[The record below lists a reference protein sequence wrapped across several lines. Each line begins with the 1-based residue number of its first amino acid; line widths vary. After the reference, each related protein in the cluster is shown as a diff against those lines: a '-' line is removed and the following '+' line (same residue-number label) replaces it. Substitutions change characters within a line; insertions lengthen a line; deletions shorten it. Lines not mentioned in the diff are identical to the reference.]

1 MQGVMERSA
10 SGREL
15 DGHQL
20 LAALRAFRRG
30 DFSVRLPT
38 DLSGLDGELAEAFN
52 DAVDLNDRISK
63 EFERLRDVVGRQG
76 KINQRAQLPGAVGAW
91 AESVENVNSLITD
104 MVHPTAEMARVIGA
118 VANGDLSQTMDLEN
132 EDRPLRGEFLRT
144 GKVVNTMVGQLGSF
158 ASEVTRVA
166 REVGTEGKL
175 GGQAQVKGV
184 TGAWKDLTDNVNLM
198 AGNLTGQVRNIAE
211 VTTAV
216 ANGDLSRKI
225 TVDVKGEVLEL
236 KNTINT
242 MVDQL
247 NSFASEVTRVA
258 REVGTEGK
266 LGGQAQVKG
275 VTGAWKELTDNV
287 NLMAGNL
294 TGQVRNIAEVTT
306 AVARGDLSKK
316 ITVDVR
322 GEILELKDT
331 INVMVDQLNA
341 FASEVTR
348 VAREVGTEGKLGGQA
363 RVEGVAGTWKDLTDN
378 VNFMAAN
385 LTGQV
390 RNIAEVTTAVANGD
404 LSKKITVD
412 VKGEILELK
421 STINVMV
428 DQLNAFASE
437 VTRVAREVGTEG
449 KLGGQ
454 ANVTGVGGTWKELTD
469 NVNLMA
475 GNLTGQ
481 VRNIAEVTTAVAM
494 GDLSKKITVDV
505 KGEILE
511 LKNTINTMVDQLN
524 SFSSEVTRVAREV
537 GTEGKLGGQAQVK
550 GVTGAWKDLTDNV
563 NFMAANLTG
572 QVRNIADVTTAV
584 ANGDLSKKIT
594 VDVKGEILELKS
606 TINIMVD
613 QLNAFASEVTRV
625 AREVGTEGKLGG
637 QAQVKGVG
645 GAWKEL
651 TDNVNLMA
659 GNLTGQVRNIAEVT
673 TAVAMGDLSKKIT
686 VDVKGEILEL
696 KNTINVMVDQLNSFS
711 SEVTRVA
718 REVGTEGKLGGQA
731 QVKGVTGAWKDLT
744 DNVNF
749 MAANLTGQVRNI
761 ADVTTAVAK
770 GDLSKKITVDVK
782 GEILELKSTINVM
795 VDQLNGFASE
805 VTRLARE
812 VGTEGK
818 LGGQAQVPGV
828 AGTWKDL
835 TDNVNMMAANL
846 TGQVRNIADVVT
858 SVAQGN
864 LKRKLTLD
872 AKGEIASLADTI
884 NGMIETL
891 ATFADQ
897 VTNVAR
903 EVGSEGKL
911 GGQARVP
918 GAAGLWRD
926 LTDNV
931 NELAANLTTQV
942 RAIAEVSTAVTK
954 GDLTRSITVEASGE
968 VAALKDNI
976 NEMIR
981 NLKDQTLKNT
991 EQDWLKTNLA
1001 RFSRMLQGER
1011 DLSTVSNLVLSEL
1024 APLINAQ
1031 HGVFYV
1037 SDTNE
1042 AGDTVLNLAASYAGN
1057 RRKPPSGQLH
1067 LREGLIGQCAAEKE
1081 RILLTNV
1088 PKDYVKV
1095 SSGLGESAPRSIIV
1109 LPALF
1114 EGELKAVIE
1123 LASFGEFNETQQA
1136 FLDQLM
1142 ESIGIVLSTIGANMR
1157 TEGLLEQSQLLTS
1170 ELQAQQEELKKTN
1183 DRLELQA
1190 ASLRQSEE
1198 LLRSKQDELQTTNAE
1213 LEDKAVLL
1221 SAQNKQVEAKNTEVE
1236 QAKAAL
1242 EEKAEQLA
1250 LTSKYKSEFLANM
1263 SHELRTPLNSLLIL
1277 SKMLSENAQG
1287 NLSDKQVEFS
1297 KNIHSA
1303 GADLLGLINDILDL
1317 SKIESGTVTLDI
1329 GQMPFASLRDQTQRT
1344 FAQLAQDKKLDFGI
1358 DIDPALP
1365 PAMYTDDKRLQQV
1378 IKNLLSNAFKFTQA
1392 GSVKLAVRRAES
1404 GWALGNDHLNKAG
1417 QVLAFEVADTG
1428 IGIPEDKQRIIFE
1441 AFQQA
1446 DGTTSRKYG
1455 GTGLGLSISRE
1466 ITRLLGG
1473 ELKVVS
1479 TPGEGSTFTLYLPL
1493 NFSPTAQ
1500 PSPLL
1505 SQRAPSAPS
1514 STFTF
1519 STADAPSYEPVESVI
1534 DDRDTVTPED
1544 PTVLIVEDDPRFAS
1558 ILLALARDNGFKG
1571 VVTAEGSSV
1580 PSLARRFA
1588 PEAILLDVGLPD
1600 MDGLA
1605 LLDLLKRTP
1614 ETRHIPVQVISAD
1627 DRGGLSLSMGALGF
1641 TSKPVEQEAVV
1652 STLDRVRRLADQPE
1666 RTPILV
1672 GGDKTTAELL
1682 KTVFGTVRTET
1693 ALDALPPEAFIGEQG
1708 CLVVAVGGG
1717 SVGATLDVLK
1727 QRGAV
1732 SGSTVLY
1739 AAGDL
1744 DAEDERRL
1752 RLSVFTGA
1760 ARIARTAE
1768 QLVDHVALIQHA
1780 PVERLPDTA
1789 RAMLTKTKHADAVLT
1804 GRTAVVIDDDIR
1816 NIFSLASAL
1825 EEYGIELRYAESGR
1839 AGLELLDSLPSV
1851 DMVLV
1856 DIMMPDMDGYE
1867 TMREIRSRSRFFDL
1881 PVVAVTAK
1889 AMKGD
1894 RQKCIQAGA
1903 SDYVSKPVDLDQLIS
1918 VLRVSVQ
1925 RADARKMAGD
1935 NIVTLASLAP
1945 AGALQ

>member
-1 MQGVMERSA
+1 MPAAQSKTQQRG
-10 SGREL
+10 L
-15 DGHQL
+15 DNHQL

-52 DAVDLNDRISK
+52 DAVDLNDQISK
-63 EFERLRDVVGRQG
+63 EFERLGDVVGKQG
-76 KINQRAQLPGAVGAW
+76 KINHRARLPGATGSW
-91 AESVENVNSLITD
+91 AASVEAVNNLITD

-118 VANGDLSQTMDLEN
+118 TAKGDLSQTMDLEN
-132 EDRPLRGEFLRT
+132 EERPLRGEFLRI

-184 TGAWKDLTDNVNLM
+184 AGTWKDLTDNVNLM
-198 AGNLTGQVRNIAE
+198 AANLTGQVRNIAE

-266 LGGQAQVKG
+266 LGGQANVKG
-275 VTGAWKELTDNV
+275 VAGTWKELTDNV

-306 AVARGDLSKK
+306 AVARGDLSRK
-316 ITVDVR
+316 ITVDVK
-322 GEILELKDT
+322 GEVLELKNT
-331 INVMVDQLNA
+331 INTMVDQLNS

-378 VNFMAAN
+378 VNLMAGN

-390 RNIAEVTTAVANGD
+390 RNIAEVTTAVAMGD

-412 VKGEILELK
+412 VKGEVLELK
-421 STINVMV
+421 NTINVMV

-505 KGEILE
+505 RGEILE

-550 GVTGAWKDLTDNV
+550 GVA
-563 NFMAANLTG
+563 
-572 QVRNIADVTTAV
+572 
-584 ANGDLSKKIT
+584 
-594 VDVKGEILELKS
+594 
-606 TINIMVD
+606 
-613 QLNAFASEVTRV
+613 
-625 AREVGTEGKLGG
+625 GT
-637 QAQVKGVG
+637 
-645 GAWKEL
+645 
-651 TDNVNLMA
+651 
-659 GNLTGQVRNIAEVT
+659 
-673 TAVAMGDLSKKIT
+673 
-686 VDVKGEILEL
+686 
-696 KNTINVMVDQLNSFS
+696 
-711 SEVTRVA
+711 
-718 REVGTEGKLGGQA
+718 
-731 QVKGVTGAWKDLT
+731 WKDLT

-805 VTRLARE
+805 VTRVARE

-858 SVAQGN
+858 AVAQGN

-1037 SDTNE
+1037 SDHDVNGE
-1042 AGDTVLNLAASYAGN
+1042 PVLNLAASYASNPGD
-1057 RRKPPSGQLH
+1057 RPPSRLRQ
-1067 LREGLIGQCAAEKE
+1067 REGLIGQCAAERQ

-1088 PKDYVKV
+1088 PSEYIKI
-1095 SSGLGESAPRSIIV
+1095 SSGLGEAAPQNIIV

-1123 LASFGEFNETQQA
+1123 LATFGVFNETQQA

-1142 ESIGIVLSTIGANMR
+1142 ESIGIVLSTIAANMR

-1198 LLRSKQDELQTTNAE
+1198 LLRSKQDELQQTNAE

-1287 NLSDKQVEFS
+1287 NLSAKQVEFAR
-1297 KNIHSA
+1297 NIHSA

-1329 GQMPFASLRDQTQRT
+1329 GEMSFASLRDQTDRT
-1344 FAQLAQDKKLDFGI
+1344 FSQLAQDKKLDFFI
-1358 DIDPALP
+1358 NIDPALP
-1365 PAMYTDDKRLQQV
+1365 RSMYTDDKRLQQV

-1392 GSVKLAVRRAES
+1392 GSVRLTIARAED
-1404 GWALGNDHLNKAG
+1404 GWASGNDHLNKAG
-1417 QVLAFEVADTG
+1417 QVLAFSVEDTG

-1473 ELKVVS
+1473 ELRVVS
-1479 TPGEGSTFTLYLPL
+1479 TPGQGSIFTLYLPL
-1493 NFSPTAQ
+1493 NFSPAAQTQPAAPLRPATSPVQTFRLSTMEAGTA
-1500 PSPLL
+1500 
-1505 SQRAPSAPS
+1505 
-1514 STFTF
+1514 
-1519 STADAPSYEPVESVI
+1519 EPAETVV
-1534 DDRDTVTPED
+1534 DDREQIEPGDAVI
-1544 PTVLIVEDDPRFAS
+1544 LIVEDDTRFAS
-1558 ILLALARDNGFKG
+1558 ILLSLVRDGGFKG
-1571 VVTAEGSSV
+1571 VVTGEGSAV
-1580 PSLARRFA
+1580 PSLARRFT
-1588 PEAILLDVGLPD
+1588 PDAIMLDIGLPD

-1614 ETRHIPVQVISAD
+1614 DTRHIPVQVISAD
-1627 DRGGLSLSMGALGF
+1627 DHGGLGLSMGAFGF
-1641 TSKPVEQEAVV
+1641 TSKPVEREAVA
-1652 STLDRVRRLADQPE
+1652 STLEKVKKLVAETGRA
-1666 RTPILV
+1666 PILV
-1672 GGDKTTAELL
+1672 GGAGEAADTLRDTIGAVK
-1682 KTVFGTVRTET
+1682 VVP
-1693 ALDALPPEAFIGEQG
+1693 ALSDLPDEAFTDEGG
-1708 CLVVAVGGG
+1708 CLVID
-1717 SVGATLDVLK
+1717 VGAGPVGSFIDALK
-1727 QRGAV
+1727 QRGTA
-1732 SGSTVLY
+1732 SGVAVLY
-1739 AAGDL
+1739 APDDL
-1744 DAEDERRL
+1744 DPEEDRRL
-1752 RLSVFTGA
+1752 RLAVFSGL
-1760 ARIARTAE
+1760 ARLARTPE
-1768 QLVDHVALIQHA
+1768 QLIDHVTMSLHA
-1780 PVERLPDTA
+1780 PLERLSTPA
-1789 RAMLTKTKHADAVLT
+1789 KAMIAHSRHADAVLT
-1804 GRTAVVIDDDIR
+1804 GLTAVVIDDDIR

-1839 AGLELLDSLPSV
+1839 EGLELLDSLPAV

-1867 TMREIRSRSRFFDL
+1867 TMREIRARPRFSDL
-1881 PVVAVTAK
+1881 PVIAVTAK

-1903 SDYVSKPVDLDQLIS
+1903 SDYVSKPVDIDQLIS

-1925 RADARKMAGD
+1925 RTDAQRLAGD
-1935 NIVTLASLAP
+1935 NVVTIHSAA
-1945 AGALQ
+1945 AQ